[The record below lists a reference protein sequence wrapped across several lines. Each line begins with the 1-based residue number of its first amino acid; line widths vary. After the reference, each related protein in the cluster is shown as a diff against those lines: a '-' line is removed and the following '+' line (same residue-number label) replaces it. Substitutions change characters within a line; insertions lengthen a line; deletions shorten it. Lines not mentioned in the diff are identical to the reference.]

1 MSGVGASIM
10 ELGVMKRFFFVL
22 LSIFAASMVSAQ
34 TNYVVSDG
42 DRLQVEVLEDPSLN
56 RTVTVLPGGTF
67 NFPLAGPVV
76 ASGRTLPDIE
86 AALRAQ
92 LGSNFAA
99 PPNVFVGAV
108 ETGPRVRTG
117 GGVRA
122 VEVFLLGEVN
132 NPGAKSIKPGTT
144 MLQFLA
150 QSGGFTRFAATK
162 RIQLRRRAADG
173 TEQLVTYNYRA
184 LLNGAALQNDVVLAN
199 DDVIIVPERR
209 LFE

>member
-1 MSGVGASIM
+1 MGASIM
-10 ELGVMKRFFFVL
+10 ELSVMKRFFVVL
-22 LSIFAASMVSAQ
+22 LAMLAASVASAQ
-34 TNYVVSDG
+34 TNYVVNEG
-42 DRLQVEVLEDPSLN
+42 DSLTVEVLEDPSLN

-76 ASGRTLPDIE
+76 AAGRTLPEIE
-86 AALRAQ
+86 AALRGQ

-108 ETGPRVRTG
+108 DTRPRVAVG
-117 GGVRA
+117 GGVARTID
-122 VEVFLLGEVN
+122 VFLLGEVN
-132 NPGAKSIKPGTT
+132 SPGERSVERGTT

-173 TEQLVTYNYRA
+173 TEQLITYNYRA
-184 LLNGAALQNDVVLAN
+184 LVNGAALQKDVVLAD
-199 DDVIIVPERR
+199 DDVILVPERR

>member
-42 DRLQVEVLEDPSLN
+42 DRLQIEVLEDPSLN

-92 LGSNFAA
+92 LGANFAA
-99 PPNVFVGAV
+99 PPNVFVGAL
-108 ETGPRVRTG
+108 ETRPRG
-117 GGVRA
+117 GSGVRA
-122 VEVFLLGEVN
+122 IEVYLLGEVN
-132 NPGAKSIKPGTT
+132 NPGAKAITPGTT

-184 LLNGAALQNDVVLAN
+184 LLNGAALQNDVVLAD
-199 DDVIIVPERR
+199 DDVILVPERR